1 MTDVADLL
9 MESYRKT
16 KTEGN
21 DFRELSPAID
31 ETSPLSPHE
40 ITSKFRD
47 LLLEGN
53 KTEALGIFICF
64 ELVYEIYCSY
74 IHTSMFAYNLFLK
87 ALETLPPPISKNS
100 FQII

>member
-16 KTEGN
+16 KTQGN
-21 DFRELSPAID
+21 DFQETLPVTD
-31 ETSPLSPHE
+31 ETPSLLPHE

-53 KTEALGIFICF
+53 KTEALGIYYFD
-64 ELVYEIYCSY
+64 
-74 IHTSMFAYNLFLK
+74 LFK
-87 ALETLPPPISKNS
+87 MIKVWNK
-100 FQII
+100 

>member
-31 ETSPLSPHE
+31 ETPPLSPHE

-53 KTEALGIFICF
+53 KTEALGIFIYLK
-64 ELVYEIYCSY
+64 LVYEIILLLYTCLY
-74 IHTSMFAYNLFLK
+74 VCI
-87 ALETLPPPISKNS
+87 
-100 FQII
+100 